1 MALKR
6 FGIDGYGQLE
16 LNNVFFRREGAIEA
30 QCALDPEAFALE
42 GKATT
47 KDATEGKIYCENGML
62 LAVDKANGIIKLPNS
77 QESEAYFPIALNY
90 STEHMYDERHK
101 RLGDYYLPAGTF
113 YPRMG
118 YPKRGEIWTSNCLAY
133 DDTKFAD
140 DEALK
145 TALENIKEEP
155 LFGVPC
161 ALGAVQIVNSE
172 GLGTAD
178 QRLVLKVVKYYTMPD
193 GTPGVKF
200 QVMGA
205 IG

>member
-30 QCALDPEAFALE
+30 QCALDPEQFALE
-42 GKATT
+42 GKA
-47 KDATEGKIYCENGML
+47 DDEKIYAENGMI
-62 LAVDKANGIIKLPNS
+62 LAVDKANGIVKLPTKE
-77 QESEAYFPIALNY
+77 ESFLPLALNY

-118 YPKRGEIWTSNCLAY
+118 YLKRGEIFTTNCLAY
-133 DDTKFAD
+133 DDTTFVAAEGKTS
-140 DEALK
+140 DEALIE
-145 TALENIKEEP
+145 ALKSSDNVY
-155 LFGVPC
+155 FGIPC
-161 ALGAVQIVNSE
+161 ELGAIQIINSE
-172 GLGTAD
+172 LAGAEETD
-178 QRLVLKVVKYYTMPD
+178 KRVVLRVVKCYTMPD

-200 QVMGA
+200 QVLGSQY
-205 IG
+205 